1 MASSLEVGKC
11 LVSGISQV
19 AWPLIGKYSCDITT
33 SSCAGASNRG
43 WRYFLFTMGA
53 LMLVLWAVRF
63 FAFRLYESPKYLM
76 GKGKDEHA
84 VKVIHRIARYN
95 GKISSLSL
103 EDLQSV
109 DKEFDGKAGSNGKRK
124 VFDSTSQT
132 LRRHLSIFD
141 GNHVKPLFATR
152 KLAISTMLLIV
163 LWGEFH
169 ESRF

>member
-1 MASSLEVGKC
+1 
-11 LVSGISQV
+11 
-19 AWPLIGKYSCDITT
+19 
-33 SSCAGASNRG
+33 
-43 WRYFLFTMGA
+43 MGE

-84 VKVIHRIARYN
+84 VKVIHKIARYN

-103 EDLQSV
+103 KDLQSV

-124 VFDSTSQT
+124 A

-152 KLAISTMLLIV
+152 KLAVSTVLLIV
-163 LWGEFH
+163 LWGKCH
-169 ESRF
+169 VSIL

>member
-1 MASSLEVGKC
+1 VWPLQIEKC
-11 LVSGISQV
+11 SVSAISQV
-19 AWPLIGKYSCDITT
+19 AWPLIGRYSCDITT
-33 SSCAGASNRG
+33 PGCTGAFNRG

-84 VKVIHRIARYN
+84 VKVIHKIARYN

-103 EDLQSV
+103 KDLQSV
-109 DKEFDGKAGSNGKRK
+109 DKAFDGKAGSNGKRK
-124 VFDSTSQT
+124 AFGSTSRT

-152 KLAISTMLLIV
+152 KLAVSTVLLIV
-163 LWGEFH
+163 LWGKCH
-169 ESRF
+169 VSIL